1 MGRIRRL
8 VVVVACVGALFVLEG
23 ASTLMAQ
30 ASTPKYTNAEVVTI
44 KAQERLLVV
53 RTNEGAEQ
61 TLELDDQV
69 VGFGDLR
76 PGDRV
81 ILTLRGEPGRARIE
95 AFSKAAA
102 PPARVQST
110 ETSKA
115 VVASTTEEVRAEE
128 AFEERVATLAQQ
140 ASRVDNLWNGFRTS
154 CNVTLRGG
162 DYEGAREWLSLW
174 DEQAQ
179 VDLSSGTCRDLFNQ
193 IVGLGQSVNSGM
205 VAAENTARAKLEPGQ
220 IREIQRRHSLDWAGW
235 GRTAPELRDPQ

>member
-1 MGRIRRL
+1 MGHIRRL
-8 VVVVACVGALFVLEG
+8 VVVACVGALFVLEG

-30 ASTPKYTNAEVVTI
+30 GVTPKYTNAEVVTI

-76 PGDRV
+76 PGDKV

-102 PPARVQST
+102 PPARAQSDRDVQSRGRGN
-110 ETSKA
+110 S
-115 VVASTTEEVRAEE
+115 EEVKAEE
-128 AFEERVATLAQQ
+128 AFDQRVATLAQQ
-140 ASRVDNLWNGFRTS
+140 ASRVDTLWNGFRTS

-162 DYEGAREWLSLW
+162 DYEGGPGMAEP
-174 DEQAQ
+174 
-179 VDLSSGTCRDLFNQ
+179 
-193 IVGLGQSVNSGM
+193 VG
-205 VAAENTARAKLEPGQ
+205 RAGPDRLVERQLP
-220 IREIQRRHSLDWAGW
+220 
-235 GRTAPELRDPQ
+235 